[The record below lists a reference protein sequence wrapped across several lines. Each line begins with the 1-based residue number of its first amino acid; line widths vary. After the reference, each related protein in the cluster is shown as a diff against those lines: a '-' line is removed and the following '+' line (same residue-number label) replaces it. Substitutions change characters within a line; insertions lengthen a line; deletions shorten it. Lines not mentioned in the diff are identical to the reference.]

1 MKYTTIL
8 ERLRSHGYTLP
19 QSLAELADNSI
30 THNAKNVW
38 VYMFWSDDTGKNSF
52 VMVVDDGN
60 GMSEDELLNRAL
72 TFPDQE
78 NIDKGENN
86 HSVFGAGL
94 KTGSFNHCRSITI
107 ITKKNKLLK
116 KTLNF
121 KDGITNDMPSCINHR
136 FIKSHL
142 EKFEKKE
149 SGTIILW
156 TDLDRIAKLR
166 AVDRGPNFYDDCDKS
181 KKHFKL
187 VYHKYLLEKK
197 VNLYFN
203 GTDEINRTK
212 AFDPFYKSNSETI
225 KLPDSEISFLK
236 GGSTTLRPYIIPID
250 TGKENLGKSKN
261 DLQGLYFLR
270 NNRVIDY
277 GGWFDLGEKN
287 VDKIWASNERYNRL
301 RIEVTVPIETS
312 KDWITTD
319 KTKVIIPGY
328 AESKIRKSL
337 VQIRKDYLEKIGQ
350 MREDQEKEP
359 VNETLKQK
367 RELNRIINNE
377 NLDDEDLLKL
387 KEYINKIKKN

>member
-1 MKYTTIL
+1 MKYTAIL
-8 ERLRSHGYTLP
+8 EKLRSHGYTLP

-30 THNAKNVW
+30 THNAKNIW

-52 VMVVDDGN
+52 IMVVDDGN

-94 KTGSFNHCRSITI
+94 KTGSFNHCRSITV

-136 FIKSHL
+136 FITSHL
-142 EKFEKKE
+142 EKFEKLD

-156 TDLDRIAKLR
+156 TDLDRITKLR
-166 AVDRGPNFYDDCDKS
+166 AADRGPNFYDDCDKS

-203 GTDEINRTK
+203 GTDKINRTK
-212 AFDPFYKSNSETI
+212 AFDPFYKSNPETI
-225 KLPDSEISFLK
+225 KLPDSPISFLK

-287 VDKIWASNERYNRL
+287 ADKIWASNERYNRL

-387 KEYINKIKKN
+387 KEYIKKIKKN

>member
-1 MKYTTIL
+1 MI
-8 ERLRSHGYTLP
+8 
-19 QSLAELADNSI
+19 
-30 THNAKNVW
+30 
-38 VYMFWSDDTGKNSF
+38 
-52 VMVVDDGN
+52 
-60 GMSEDELLNRAL
+60 
-72 TFPDQE
+72 
-78 NIDKGENN
+78 
-86 HSVFGAGL
+86 
-94 KTGSFNHCRSITI
+94 
-107 ITKKNKLLK
+107 
-116 KTLNF
+116 
-121 KDGITNDMPSCINHR
+121 
-136 FIKSHL
+136 
-142 EKFEKKE
+142 
-149 SGTIILW
+149 
-156 TDLDRIAKLR
+156 
-166 AVDRGPNFYDDCDKS
+166 
-181 KKHFKL
+181 
-187 VYHKYLLEKK
+187 YHKYLLENK

-236 GGSTTLRPYIIPID
+236 GGATILKPYIIPID

-287 VDKIWASNERYNRL
+287 VDRIWASNERYNRL
-301 RIEVTVPIETS
+301 RIEVTIPIETS

-359 VNETLKQK
+359 INETLKQK

-377 NLDDEDLLKL
+377 NLDDEDLLKV